1 MADWSLLP
9 KDLLELISGRSQTCF
24 EIVHF
29 RSVCSSW
36 RSAIPRPSYRL
47 GLGLN
52 SLLPVFNHKP
62 WFKQCILKRIAVF
75 LFRFQTPFG
84 TDYLLIGVS
93 EGESGEQLF
102 PYLTMAD
109 WSLLPK
115 DLLELISGRSQTCF
129 EIVHFRSVCSSW
141 RSAIPRPSYR
151 LGLGLNSLLP
161 VFNHKPWFK
170 QCILKRIAVFL
181 FRFQTPFGTDYLLIG
196 VSEGESGEQVLMC
209 PFHDG
214 SWRYKDVTTLNTLS
228 SQIIFM
234 GFSYNVFFSFFRPSR
249 SRTERYTKRVAF
261 LPLDGKEFA
270 VVAGVIGDL
279 MMYRSFDKGWT
290 KLEGWFQA
298 YGDMVSFKGKF
309 YVVHTSGQ
317 GHVFVIEPS
326 FEITEIQAVT
336 LSHEIY
342 DDRLVV
348 SGDELFLVQRFTLGM
363 DCNEYEHSWFRLFR
377 LEEDGQRRWV
387 RINDIKDRVVVLG
400 WDWSLCCSAKELPGM
415 KGNSVVF
422 NEERNHHHESIFVF
436 DLKTMKTSNA
446 FTEWRGYMFGENQE
460 SLLSCGI
467 LTHRIQNPAD
477 GFYDS
482 SSESEIEPQ

>member
-1 MADWSLLP
+1 
-9 KDLLELISGRSQTCF
+9 
-24 EIVHF
+24 
-29 RSVCSSW
+29 
-36 RSAIPRPSYRL
+36 
-47 GLGLN
+47 
-52 SLLPVFNHKP
+52 
-62 WFKQCILKRIAVF
+62 
-75 LFRFQTPFG
+75 
-84 TDYLLIGVS
+84 
-93 EGESGEQLF
+93 
-102 PYLTMAD
+102 MAD

-234 GFSYNVFFSFFRPSR
+234 GFSYKVFFSFFRPSR

-422 NEERNHHHESIFVF
+422 NEPNNCRESIFVF

-446 FTEWRGYMFGENQE
+446 FTECRGYMFGKNRA

-467 LTHRIQNPAD
+467 LTHRIQQTVLHH
-477 GFYDS
+477 
-482 SSESEIEPQ
+482 ESQPVNQSKPMVWSRKRWYYNCF

>member
-1 MADWSLLP
+1 MADWSLL
-9 KDLLELISGRSQTCF
+9 S
-24 EIVHF
+24 
-29 RSVCSSW
+29 
-36 RSAIPRPSYRL
+36 
-47 GLGLN
+47 
-52 SLLPVFNHKP
+52 
-62 WFKQCILKRIAVF
+62 
-75 LFRFQTPFG
+75 
-84 TDYLLIGVS
+84 
-93 EGESGEQLF
+93 
-102 PYLTMAD
+102 
-109 WSLLPK
+109 K

-234 GFSYNVFFSFFRPSR
+234 GFSYKFFFSFFRPSR
-249 SRTERYTKRVAF
+249 SRTESYTKRVAF

-270 VVAGVIGDL
+270 VVAVVLGDL
-279 MMYRSFDKGWT
+279 MMYRSCDKGWT
-290 KLEGWFQA
+290 KLEGRFTA
-298 YGDMVSFKGKF
+298 YRDMVSFKGNF
-309 YVVHTSGQ
+309 YVVDMSGQ

-336 LSHEIY
+336 LTRETY
-342 DDRLVV
+342 DERLVV

-377 LEEDGQRRWV
+377 LEEDSQRRWV
-387 RINDIKDRVVVLG
+387 RINDIKDRVVFLG
-400 WDWSLCCSAKELPGM
+400 CYWSLCWSAKELPGM

-422 NEERNHHHESIFVF
+422 NEPNNCRESIFVF

-446 FTEWRGYMFGENQE
+446 FTECRGYMFGKNRA

-467 LTHRIQNPAD
+467 QQTVLHHESQPVNQSKPMV
-477 GFYDS
+477 S
-482 SSESEIEPQ
+482 SRKRWYYNCF

>member
-47 GLGLN
+47 GLGLTA
-52 SLLPVFNHKP
+52 F
-62 WFKQCILKRIAVF
+62 
-75 LFRFQTPFG
+75 
-84 TDYLLIGVS
+84 YL
-93 EGESGEQLF
+93 
-102 PYLTMAD
+102 
-109 WSLLPK
+109 
-115 DLLELISGRSQTCF
+115 
-129 EIVHFRSVCSSW
+129 
-141 RSAIPRPSYR
+141 
-151 LGLGLNSLLP
+151 
-161 VFNHKPWFK
+161 
-170 QCILKRIAVFL
+170 IAVFL

-196 VSEGESGEQVLMC
+196 VSEGESGEQVSMC

-214 SWRYKDVTTLNTLS
+214 SWRYKDVTTLNTRS

-234 GFSYNVFFSFFRPSR
+234 GFSYKS
-249 SRTERYTKRVAF
+249 YTNRVAF

-270 VVAGVIGDL
+270 VVAVVLGDL
-279 MMYRSFDKGWT
+279 MMYRSCDKGWT
-290 KLEGWFQA
+290 KLEGRFTA
-298 YGDMVSFKGKF
+298 YRDMVSFKGNF
-309 YVVHTSGQ
+309 YVVDMSGQ

-336 LSHEIY
+336 LTRETY
-342 DDRLVV
+342 DERLVV

-387 RINDIKDRVVVLG
+387 RINDIKDRVVFLG
-400 WDWSLCCSAKELPGM
+400 CYWSLCCSAKELPGM

-422 NEERNHHHESIFVF
+422 KEPNNCRESIFVF

-446 FTEWRGYMFGENQE
+446 FTECRGYMFGKNREP
-460 SLLSCGI
+460 LLSCGI
-467 LTHRIQNPAD
+467 LTHRIQQTVLHHETQPVNQSKPMVWNRKRWYYNC
-477 GFYDS
+477 F
-482 SSESEIEPQ
+482 

>member
-52 SLLPVFNHKP
+52 SLLTVFNHEP
-62 WFKQCILKRIAVF
+62 RFESHTQCILKRIAVF

-84 TDYLLIGVS
+84 TDFLLIEVTDGK
-93 EGESGEQLF
+93 SGEQILMSPF
-102 PYLTMAD
+102 
-109 WSLLPK
+109 
-115 DLLELISGRSQTCF
+115 QN
-129 EIVHFRSVCSSW
+129 
-141 RSAIPRPSYR
+141 SA
-151 LGLGLNSLLP
+151 
-161 VFNHKPWFK
+161 
-170 QCILKRIAVFL
+170 
-181 FRFQTPFGTDYLLIG
+181 
-196 VSEGESGEQVLMC
+196 
-209 PFHDG
+209 
-214 SWRYKDVTTLNTLS
+214 WRYKDVTTLNTLN
-228 SQIIFM
+228 SQIIPLGYYYKINF
-234 GFSYNVFFSFFRPSR
+234 YAITTIRHRTR
-249 SRTERYTKRVAF
+249 SESYTKRVAF

-270 VVAGVIGDL
+270 VVAGVLGDL
-279 MMYRSFDKGWT
+279 MMYRSCDKGWTKLMGFSYKVFFSFFRPSRSRTERYTNRVAFLPLDGKEFAVVAGVFGDLMMYRSCDKGWT
-290 KLEGWFQA
+290 KLEGHA

-309 YVVHTSGQ
+309 YVVDMSGQ

-342 DDRLVV
+342 EERLVV

-422 NEERNHHHESIFVF
+422 NEERNNHHERIFVF

-467 LTHRIQNPAD
+467 LTHRIQIPAD

>member
-52 SLLPVFNHKP
+52 SLLPVFNHRP
-62 WFKQCILKRIAVF
+62 GFEQCILKRIAVF

-93 EGESGEQLF
+93 EGESGEQ
-102 PYLTMAD
+102 
-109 WSLLPK
+109 
-115 DLLELISGRSQTCF
+115 
-129 EIVHFRSVCSSW
+129 
-141 RSAIPRPSYR
+141 
-151 LGLGLNSLLP
+151 
-161 VFNHKPWFK
+161 
-170 QCILKRIAVFL
+170 
-181 FRFQTPFGTDYLLIG
+181 
-196 VSEGESGEQVLMC
+196 
-209 PFHDG
+209 
-214 SWRYKDVTTLNTLS
+214 
-228 SQIIFM
+228 
-234 GFSYNVFFSFFRPSR
+234 
-249 SRTERYTKRVAF
+249 
-261 LPLDGKEFA
+261 
-270 VVAGVIGDL
+270 
-279 MMYRSFDKGWT
+279 GWT
-290 KLEGWFQA
+290 KLEGHA

-309 YVVHTSGQ
+309 YVVDMSGQ

-342 DDRLVV
+342 EERLVV

-400 WDWSLCCSAKELPGM
+400 WDWSLCCSAKDLPGM

-422 NEERNHHHESIFVF
+422 NEERNNHHERIFVF
-436 DLKTMKTSNA
+436 DLKPMKTSNA

-467 LTHRIQNPAD
+467 LTHRIQIPAD

>member
-1 MADWSLLP
+1 MQT
-9 KDLLELISGRSQTCF
+9 GRCFQKTC
-24 EIVHF
+24 
-29 RSVCSSW
+29 W
-36 RSAIPRPSYRL
+36 
-47 GLGLN
+47 N
-52 SLLPVFNHKP
+52 
-62 WFKQCILKRIAVF
+62 
-75 LFRFQTPFG
+75 
-84 TDYLLIGVS
+84 
-93 EGESGEQLF
+93 
-102 PYLTMAD
+102 
-109 WSLLPK
+109 
-115 DLLELISGRSQTCF
+115 GRSQTCF

-196 VSEGESGEQVLMC
+196 VSEGESGEQVSMC

-234 GFSYNVFFSFFRPSR
+234 
-249 SRTERYTKRVAF
+249 E
-261 LPLDGKEFA
+261 A
-270 VVAGVIGDL
+270 VT
-279 MMYRSFDKGWT
+279 KGWT
-290 KLEGWFQA
+290 KLEGRFTA
-298 YGDMVSFKGKF
+298 YRDMVSFKGNF
-309 YVVHTSGQ
+309 YVVDMSGQ

-336 LSHEIY
+336 LTRETY
-342 DDRLVV
+342 DERLVV

-387 RINDIKDRVVVLG
+387 RINDIKDRVVYLG
-400 WDWSLCCSAKELPGM
+400 CYWSLCCSAKELPGM

-422 NEERNHHHESIFVF
+422 KEPNNCRESIFVF

-446 FTEWRGYMFGENQE
+446 FTECRGYMFGKNREP
-460 SLLSCGI
+460 LLSCGI
-467 LTHRIQNPAD
+467 LTHRIQQTVLHH
-477 GFYDS
+477 
-482 SSESEIEPQ
+482 ESQPVNQSKPMVWSRKRWYYNCF